1 MFRGF
6 LSCRLA
12 RSPSRGILDG
22 CFGGNFHAMSLKM
35 KLQQQLPKSRNPIVG
50 HQTNHVFLSCG
61 NSTKSGLQRYQIGQ
75 VLS

>member
-1 MFRGF
+1 
-6 LSCRLA
+6 
-12 RSPSRGILDG
+12 
-22 CFGGNFHAMSLKM
+22 M